1 MNTWS
6 AINYHLMNELSYD
19 RDYSLDELYVIYQRI
34 MNRDVFC
41 TVKVVKRESFRD
53 RLNTWCDADNGIA
66 KEGSGKQVT
75 YRKLE
80 PVVNCPYLLLTEK
93 LKEAMARLWKR

>member
-6 AINYHLMNELSYD
+6 AINYHLMSELSYD
-19 RDYSLDELYVIYQRI
+19 RSYSLDELYVIYKRI

-41 TVKVVKRESFRD
+41 TVLVVKRESFRD
-53 RLNTWCDADNGIA
+53 RVNTWCDADNCIE
-66 KEGSGKQVT
+66 KVGSGNQVS

-80 PVVNCPYLLLTEK
+80 PVVSCPFLK
-93 LKEAMARLWKR
+93 LIEWLRSKMWAK

>member
-19 RDYSLDELYVIYQRI
+19 REYSLDELYVIYKRI

-41 TVKVVKRESFRD
+41 TVPVVKRESFRD
-53 RLNTWCDADNGIA
+53 RLNTWCDADTCIA
-66 KEGSGKQVT
+66 KEGSLKQVR

-80 PVVNCPYLLLTEK
+80 PIVTCPFLK
-93 LKEAMARLWKR
+93 LVEFIRSKVWAK